1 MTVNPPYLRPNPD
14 NSLPCVIIIGGT
26 SGIGLALA
34 LAHLKLRWQ
43 VIVVGSNPDKIA
55 QLNQQQPELTTIQ
68 CDITQI
74 EQRNALFI
82 RLAQQPFKRL
92 IYSAGWYLNERVFT
106 LEKFASARMLGVN
119 LQAFHAVF
127 DWASQQLITHKSPSQ
142 TGTYNDN
149 KHNEAK
155 RYDND
160 PALVCLSSIA
170 GVLDY
175 PYASLYAKCKR
186 AMIVGAD
193 AYRLALAPFNI
204 QVTCIASGYIDTQAL
219 RNLNEGDA
227 SHKPFIVAEE
237 VAVRCIL
244 KAIEEN
250 EALAIFPASMRYL
263 TYGLNK
269 LPTPLL
275 NFLMQRQ
282 LDKKSEK

>member
-1 MTVNPPYLRPNPD
+1 MTVNPPYLRPNSD

-68 CDITQI
+68 CDITQV

-106 LEKFASARMLGVN
+106 LDKAASASMLGVN

-149 KHNEAK
+149 KHNDAK

-160 PALVCLSSIA
+160 PSLVCLSSIA

-219 RNLNEGDA
+219 RDLNDGDA

-237 VAVRCIL
+237 VAVRRIL

-269 LPTPLL
+269 LPIPLL
-275 NFLMQRQ
+275 NFLMQQQ
-282 LDKKSEK
+282 LDKKREK

>member
-1 MTVNPPYLRPNPD
+1 MTVNPPYLHPNHD

-34 LAHLKLRWQ
+34 LAHLKLCWQ
-43 VIVVGSNPDKIA
+43 VLVVGSNPDKIA

-68 CDITQI
+68 CDITQV
-74 EQRNALFI
+74 EQRNALF
-82 RLAQQPFKRL
+82 RQLAQQPFKRL

-106 LEKFASARMLGVN
+106 LDKESSAHMLAVN
-119 LQAFHAVF
+119 LQAFNAMF
-127 DWASQQLITHKSPSQ
+127 AWASQQFIANKSPSQ
-142 TGTYNDN
+142 TGAYNDN
-149 KHNEAK
+149 KHNDAN
-155 RYDND
+155 RYDNN

-186 AMIVGAD
+186 AMIISAD

-204 QVTCIASGYIDTQAL
+204 QVTCIASGYINTQAL
-219 RNLNEGDA
+219 RDLNDGDT
-227 SHKPFIVAEE
+227 SHKPFIMAEE
-237 VAVRCIL
+237 VAVRRIL

-275 NFLMQRQ
+275 NFLMRRQ
-282 LDKKSEK
+282 LDKKRQK